1 MVNYGRLK
9 WEQVRYR
16 EEKGEKKAKENLM
29 ASEEI
34 LTREIGRREWIGRE
48 KDWYKTRSSG
58 GDFIEEEKK
67 I

>member
-1 MVNYGRLK
+1 M
-9 WEQVRYR
+9 RYR
-16 EEKGEKKAKENLM
+16 EEKGERKANENLM

-34 LTREIGRREWIGRE
+34 LTRENGTREWIGRE

>member
-1 MVNYGRLK
+1 M
-9 WEQVRYR
+9 RYR
-16 EEKGEKKAKENLM
+16 EEKGERKANENLI

-34 LTREIGRREWIGRE
+34 LMRENGRREWIGRE
-48 KDWYKTRSSG
+48 KNWYKTRSSG